1 MTSIAIVPL
10 IVTLAGLLVYLL
22 TKPMNTQEKWANI
35 GRWMFIIGLA
45 ATLYFGF
52 RL

>member
-10 IVTLAGLLVYLL
+10 IVAIIGLLLYLL
-22 TKPMNTQEKWANI
+22 TKDKYAEV